1 VKGDMTKYSAGGR
14 WGLDSTVAADTPP
27 APVLREGVTCDLYE
41 PGHQIHYRHQGEA
54 LRSPSRGTLRALVD
68 ETRVT
73 LILDDGE
80 ELHWRHHD
88 PERVGR
94 ILELLGGK
102 CVVYPEHHAIRV
114 GPYFFNCATQAD
126 PWSDCRTVTSE
137 RP

>member
-1 VKGDMTKYSAGGR
+1 MTKYSAGGR
-14 WGLDSTVAADTPP
+14 WGVDSAPAADTPP
-27 APVLREGVTCDLYE
+27 APALREGVTCDLYE

-54 LRSPSRGTLRALVD
+54 LRSPSRGTLRAMLD
-68 ETRVT
+68 GMRVT
-73 LILDDGE
+73 LILDDGD

-102 CVVYPEHHAIRV
+102 CVVYPDHHAIRI
-114 GPYFFNCATQAD
+114 GPYFFNCADEKHA
-126 PWSDCRTVTSE
+126 WRDCRAVTSD